1 MIVKPTTQHWGQWS
15 NQSAVS
21 GRAMAVTVVRLL
33 LGLALAAAVFVFS
46 PFLYSFTLP
55 LSHSYVR

>member
-1 MIVKPTTQHWGQWS
+1 
-15 NQSAVS
+15 
-21 GRAMAVTVVRLL
+21 MAVTVVRLL